1 MKCKT
6 EEEKKEARRLYHK
19 QWREANKEKI
29 AEYKKQYY
37 QNNKEKFAEYYQ
49 ENKEKKAEY
58 MKQWYETNRKKV
70 LERQKQYQQVNRER
84 IAEYYQANKEK
95 IAEYNKQHSKTPMGR
110 AHYLVNGHNREDKK
124 YNRGECSLTSLWV
137 CNYIF
142 PFKCIYCGEDDWRQ
156 LGCDRKDNSLPHT
169 PSNVVPCCGVCN
181 TKRGTKP
188 FEEFVAECNAEE
200 RLREWEEFLK
210 QKDLEDI
217 ATT

>member
-6 EEEKKEARRLYHK
+6 EEEKKEAKRQYSKRHYQLN
-19 QWREANKEKI
+19 REKI
-29 AEYKKQYY
+29 LE
-37 QNNKEKFAEYYQ
+37 QN
-49 ENKEKKAEY
+49 
-58 MKQWYETNRKKV
+58 KQWYQANREKV
-70 LERQKQYQQVNRER
+70 LERQKQYQQGNKEKK
-84 IAEYYQANKEK
+84 AEYNKQYRQANKEK
-95 IAEYNKQHSKTPMGR
+95 IAEYNKQYYTENKEKILEQNKQHSKTPMGR

-142 PFKCIYCGEDDWRQ
+142 SQKCIYCGEDDWTK

-169 PSNVVPCCGVCN
+169 PSNVVPCCGDCN
-181 TKRGTKP
+181 TKRGSKP

-200 RLREWEEFLK
+200 RLKEWEEFLK
-210 QKDLEDI
+210 QKDLEGI